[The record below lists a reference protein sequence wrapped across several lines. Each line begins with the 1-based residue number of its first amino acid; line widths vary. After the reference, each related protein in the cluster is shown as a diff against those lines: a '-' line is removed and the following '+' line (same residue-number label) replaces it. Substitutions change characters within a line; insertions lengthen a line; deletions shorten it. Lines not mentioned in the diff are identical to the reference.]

1 MFIIIAIVIVVIGVL
16 IYLLWPR
23 IFSTS
28 SFDVKNPERFLQECV
43 QDDLIESIK
52 LISKQGGE
60 IDPSNYYLYMDD
72 KLNYLCYTN
81 EYYKLCTVQKPFL
94 QNSIEDQIT
103 EAISSRVE
111 ECWQSLIESYEK

>member
-1 MFIIIAIVIVVIGVL
+1 MNVYSSKRGQVTMFIIIAIVIVVIGVL

-81 EYYKLCTVQKPFL
+81 EY
-94 QNSIEDQIT
+94 
-103 EAISSRVE
+103 
-111 ECWQSLIESYEK
+111 